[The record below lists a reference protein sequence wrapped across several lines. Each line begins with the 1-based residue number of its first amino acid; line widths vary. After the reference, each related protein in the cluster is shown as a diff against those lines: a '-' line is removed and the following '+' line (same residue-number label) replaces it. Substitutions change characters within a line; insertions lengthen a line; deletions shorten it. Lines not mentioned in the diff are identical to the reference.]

1 MAEWSSGGGESVEG
15 GSVGEGWISEVK
27 WERCRRS
34 GGEIHKALEG
44 FIHTDIGS
52 NNTGNKE
59 VEADVGDD
67 EEGDCSP
74 EVAATK
80 G

>member
-1 MAEWSSGGGESVEG
+1 M
-15 GSVGEGWISEVK
+15 
-27 WERCRRS
+27 
-34 GGEIHKALEG
+34 EG
-44 FIHTDIGS
+44 FIRTDIGS

-59 VEADVGDD
+59 AEADVNDD
-67 EEGDCSP
+67 EEDDGGSL